1 MYDWVHISSNYR
13 NQGLSLNEV
22 LDNTFVETETKNF
35 NTNTVWRNAKVVN
48 ELNNKA
54 LHISAN
60 DSGWLN
66 IKVCPPKFIH
76 GNNVQEATIVETLDL
91 FATLSNMVGYDL
103 GDTSHVKMID
113 ITHTATTDFHPEA
126 YYPYL
131 CNQVG
136 EKRWVLNSTLYY
148 GDKKSKQKKFYDKVR
163 DTKKTGGRQ
172 EIPIEYKG
180 KNMTRFEVGL
190 GTSNQIGKII
200 GGGDIPKLG
209 HLFTVECVE
218 KLHFYWQEEY
228 NVIPKLTELNTNF
241 MEGMGLKGVKE
252 EITKAALSQYG
263 RLNIED
269 EIERAAK
276 MGALSYSAK
285 SKARKQFLKP
295 FEEGAT
301 KHDLIKELDTKIF
314 GFEPNWE

>member
-1 MYDWVHISSNYR
+1 MYDWIHISSNYR

-22 LDNTFVETETKNF
+22 LDNTCVESEYRNF
-35 NTNTVWRNAKVVN
+35 NSGTTWTNAKVVN
-48 ELNNKA
+48 ELNNRA
-54 LHISAN
+54 LYISAN
-60 DSGWLN
+60 DTGLLN

-91 FATLSNMVGYDL
+91 FTTLSNMVGYDL
-103 GDTSHVKMID
+103 GDTSFVKMID

-241 MEGMGLKGVKE
+241 MQGMGLKGVKE
-252 EITKAALSQYG
+252 EITKAALSKYG
-263 RLNIED
+263 RLNLEED
-269 EIERAAK
+269 IERAAK
-276 MGALSYSAK
+276 MGALSYSQK
-285 SKARKQFLKP
+285 SKARKQLLEP
-295 FEEGAT
+295 FEKGAT